1 MTDDHV
7 ALNDAGIRT
16 IDIID
21 FSYGPGNSYWHTL
34 QDTPENTSAESL
46 DVVGE
51 VLAELVYRGG

>member
-1 MTDDHV
+1 V
-7 ALNDAGIRT
+7 PLNEGGIRT

-21 FSYGPGNSYWHTL
+21 FSYGPGNSFWHTP
-34 QDTPENTSAESL
+34 QDVPANTSAESL